1 MKQKL
6 VCFVALILCLT
17 LGVTA
22 AMADGA
28 CGLGDAVVAS
38 WDGEAAPQVAGCIA
52 WSWAASRIPSAW
64 PAGLTI

>member
-1 MKQKL
+1 MYDGITLKSLGGIRMKRKL

-38 WDGEAAPQVAGCIA
+38 WDGEAAPHP
-52 WSWAASRIPSAW
+52 R
-64 PAGLTI
+64 LLRRDT